1 MRSISVRTTTSSI
14 NSVSVDNICHPIVIE
29 YKALGGTTRAIAEEG
44 GQSKEEQEQEEE
56 EEEDEGSEHGGVNG
70 VGNGVMATTMTS
82 SAVDKNGKSVTA
94 L

>member
-14 NSVSVDNICHPIVIE
+14 NSASVDNICHPIVIE

-56 EEEDEGSEHGGVNG
+56 KDDEGSEHGGVNG
-70 VGNGVMATTMTS
+70 VGNGVTTTMTS